1 MRVRAL
7 LLMLTAV
14 LIAHAQVPMPRR
26 LRFRE
31 LSSDRLSV
39 SWKEPKG
46 AFDGY
51 TLAYSTGSGAEHE
64 LSVSKSEPRAVIE
77 GFDRMREVS
86 VKVTALRGKERSE
99 ALQGRYSGLG
109 SEVSV
114 VEVSLHEQGSG
125 GSNDGITGG
134 EEKQH

>member
-7 LLMLTAV
+7 LVLILTAV

-51 TLAYSTGSGAEHE
+51 TLAYSTGSAGAERE

-77 GFDRMREVS
+77 GFDRRRVVS
-86 VKVTALRGKERSE
+86 VKVTALRGTEQSE
-99 ALQGRYSGLG
+99 ALQGRYSG
-109 SEVSV
+109 
-114 VEVSLHEQGSG
+114 Q
-125 GSNDGITGG
+125 
-134 EEKQH
+134 